1 MQRVIVARE
10 TAAGSPGRS
19 PGARSPRAGLGV
31 ALLAALVAGCYTYQP
46 MVTTPEP
53 GSTLALDLNDQGR
66 VGMRSAIGPEIARV
80 EGALVGA
87 SDTAYQLRVSETL
100 GLYGVRSRWSGEA
113 VSLPREYVGVVT
125 EKRFSRQRTFV
136 AVLGGVAAAMAFVVT
151 RDLFG
156 LGGDKGN
163 TIPGGGGGDDQ

>member
-1 MQRVIVARE
+1 VHRVSVVRE
-10 TAAGSPGRS
+10 TVAGSPGWS
-19 PGARSPRAGLGV
+19 PGARPLRAGLGV

-46 MVTTPEP
+46 AVTAPAP

-66 VGMRSAIGPEIARV
+66 VGMRGAIGPEIARI

-87 SDTAYQLRVSETL
+87 SDTAFELRVSETM
-100 GLYGVRSRWSGEA
+100 GLYGVRSRWGGEA

-136 AVLGGVAAAMAFVVT
+136 AVLGGVAAAMAFAMT
-151 RDLFG
+151 RNLFG
-156 LGGDKGN
+156 LGGDQGN
-163 TIPGGGGGDDQ
+163 SVPGGGGGDDQ

>member
-1 MQRVIVARE
+1 MRDVAVR
-10 TAAGSPGRS
+10 SPGRCS
-19 PGARSPRAGLGV
+19 GGPPPRSGLGV
-31 ALLAALVAGCYTYQP
+31 ALLAALAAGCYTYQP
-46 MVTTPEP
+46 MVTAPDP

-80 EGALVGA
+80 EGALAGA
-87 SDTAYQLRVSETL
+87 SDTAYELRVSETF
-100 GLYGVRSRWSGEA
+100 GLYGTRSRWSGEA

-156 LGGDKGN
+156 LGGEKGN
-163 TIPGGGGGDDQ
+163 TVPGGGGGDDQ